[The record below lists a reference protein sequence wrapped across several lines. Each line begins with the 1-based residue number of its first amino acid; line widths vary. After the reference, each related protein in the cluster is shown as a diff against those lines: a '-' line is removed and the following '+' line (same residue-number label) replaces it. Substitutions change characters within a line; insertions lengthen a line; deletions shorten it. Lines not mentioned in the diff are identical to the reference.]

1 MGVWDVASVQVENK
15 EKKMDTQN
23 RAKSA
28 GTSKFPKPRGWA
40 MEWVFAQEAVPPTVE
55 QGPEAGLPVF
65 PRTGSPAEGNGGTG
79 EKFKEP
85 RGWAMKWDGLA
96 LSTTESGSSGQV
108 PLR

>member
-1 MGVWDVASVQVENK
+1 
-15 EKKMDTQN
+15 MDTQN

-55 QGPEAGLPVF
+55 QGPESLVL
-65 PRTGSPAEGNGGTG
+65 SKVEGNGGTG

-96 LSTTESGSSGQV
+96 LSTDENTT
-108 PLR
+108 